1 MITLEMGELY
11 GMESEKDLMQTIK
24 QLQDMGM
31 SDEAIQAILDRS
43 KEENKSGLCNQ
54 P

>member
-24 QLQDMGM
+24 ELQDMGM
-31 SDEAIQAILDRS
+31 SDENIQAILDRS
-43 KEENKSGLCNQ
+43 KEAKDADN
-54 P
+54 

>member
-24 QLQDMGM
+24 ELQDMGM
-31 SDEAIQAILDRS
+31 SNENIQAVLDRS
-43 KEENKSGLCNQ
+43 KEAKNADN
-54 P
+54 

>member
-1 MITLEMGELY
+1 MISLEIGELY

-31 SDEAIQAILDRS
+31 PDEHIQAILDRS
-43 KEENKSGLCNQ
+43 KEENKSE
-54 P
+54 

>member
-24 QLQDMGM
+24 ELQDMGM
-31 SDEAIQAILDRS
+31 SDENIQSVLDRS
-43 KEENKSGLCNQ
+43 KEAEDADN
-54 P
+54 

>member
-31 SDEAIQAILDRS
+31 SDVQIQAILDRS
-43 KEENKSGLCNQ
+43 KEENKNGLCNQ